1 MDPTLDYDTLLERYR
16 DLQKRVTK
24 FSSVEQ
30 DLINTRDRL
39 DHELISYKRL
49 HHFGERALRE
59 ISATGF
65 NALVTEAIVDIFEV
79 EGALVHFRNK
89 ADNSSSF
96 ELEGLGSG
104 LGTDPAFQSAI
115 LHLEE
120 RLEKDKVLLLETNDL
135 SADRK
140 LSGFSRA
147 MAARFEDTVSGCSLF
162 IMGIVSREFDG
173 LYPSFSPKSQT
184 IFGIFLKQLQSFF
197 ANRIRTEDL
206 RKTNS
211 ELDSF
216 VYSVSH
222 DLRAPLLS
230 LQGIIELIKESDN
243 LSTEVKEYLEMADTS
258 VHRLDNNIR
267 EILEYSR
274 NARLKVTPEQFS
286 ISEMVEEIFSSLKYS
301 TVQEVKFINEVEPP
315 GSMSTDRARL
325 KVLLNNII
333 SNSVKY
339 RRKDGVQPFV
349 KFSMEQTEGRYE
361 MKIEDNGEGI
371 PEGSREKVFDMFYRA
386 STTTAGTG
394 LGLYICREIITK
406 LHGTISLESEVGKG
420 TVVTMVLPKNHQS
433 MAKIK
438 SNA

>member
-1 MDPTLDYDTLLERYR
+1 MDSSLDYGTLLERYR

-49 HHFGERALRE
+49 HTFSERALRE

-65 NALVTEAIVDIFEV
+65 HALVTESIVDIFEV
-79 EGALVHFRNK
+79 EGSLIHYRNK
-89 ADNSSSF
+89 TDNTSSF
-96 ELEGLGSG
+96 NTEGINSDLAD
-104 LGTDPAFQSAI
+104 DPSFQGAI
-115 LHLEE
+115 LGLEE
-120 RLEKDKVLLLETNDL
+120 RLEKDKVILLEHHDFMAAPMT
-135 SADRK
+135 A
-140 LSGFSRA
+140 GFSRA
-147 MAARFEDTVSGCSLF
+147 MAGRFEDPVTGFSLF
-162 IMGIVSREFDG
+162 IMGIVTRDFDG
-173 LYPSFSPKSQT
+173 LYPAFTSKSQT

-197 ANRIRTEDL
+197 ANRIRTEEL

-230 LQGIIELIKESDN
+230 LQGIIELIQDTDG
-243 LSTEVKEYLEMADTS
+243 LTDEVREYLAMADTS

-274 NARLKVTPEQFS
+274 NARLKVTPETFN
-286 ISEMVEEIFSSLKYS
+286 ITELVEDIFSSLKYS
-301 TVQEVKFINEVEPP
+301 TEEAINFITDVQPP
-315 GSMSTDRARL
+315 GLMSTDKARL

-339 RRKDGVQPFV
+339 RRKDDIQPFV
-349 KFSMEQTEGRYE
+349 KFSMTYANGRYE
-361 MKIEDNGEGI
+361 LRIEDNGEGI

-386 STTTAGTG
+386 STSTAGTG

-420 TVVTMVLPKNHQS
+420 TVVTVVLPEQPITTN
-433 MAKIK
+433 
-438 SNA
+438 